1 MKLGNSMNE
10 ARKTRMYLVIIA
22 VLLLV
27 IAAIAWKFIV
37 SGSTRK
43 VDDERTVVVLAPG
56 ERALMLAEMRGFV
69 GGLQQIADALARND
83 MRSVAT
89 TSRALG
95 MTREHDAPV
104 GMLAK
109 LPLEFKS
116 LAFGMH
122 RGFDTMATDAETVGS
137 AKQTL
142 AQLGAV
148 LQQCV
153 ACHSV
158 YQVSAASEVR

>member
-1 MKLGNSMNE
+1 MND
-10 ARKTRMYLVIIA
+10 ASQTRIYLVIIA

-27 IAAIAWKFIV
+27 IAAMAWKFIV

-43 VDDERTVVVLAPG
+43 VHDGRIVVVLAPG

-69 GGLQQIADALARND
+69 GGLQQIADALDRGD
-83 MRSVAT
+83 MRTVAT

-95 MTREHDAPV
+95 MAREHDAPV

-116 LAFGMH
+116 LAFEMH
-122 RGFDTMATDAETVGS
+122 RGFDTIATDAETVGS

-142 AQLGAV
+142 GQLAAV

-153 ACHSV
+153 ACHSL
-158 YQVSAASEVR
+158 YQVSAATEVR